1 MKKTLLPLIVVLLFS
16 FNNLFAQDT
25 LYVSLNGSNTLPYS
39 STITAATSIQTA
51 ISAASPGDLILVE
64 NGNFNLAATINLT
77 KGVTVKSLY
86 GYEFA
91 IIDGQNARLCIGINH
106 ADAVVDGFTIRNG
119 YNPSSFGGGVNIIS
133 GGTVQNCLI
142 TNNQA
147 RDGGGVAI
155 DNSGIVQNCIVRNNL
170 ASDNGSNGYGGG
182 IRLLNGGTAR
192 GCLVYG
198 NTSLNY
204 GGGINIWNA
213 GRIENCTIT
222 NNTAPNGAG
231 VRCRNNSVM
240 VNSISYFN
248 TGLNWQTNGTGQS
261 FSNNCTTP
269 ALPSGTGNITADP
282 QFVNAGANDYR
293 LLATSPAVDA
303 GINSGWT
310 GGATDLNGNPRLFN
324 TTVDMGAFE
333 YFNPPPTPLTPWP
346 GIFSGDVLT
355 TFTWNQVASSNAYTI
370 QIATDDLFNN
380 VVQTLSTGDVAT
392 YTLTTPLAWNTN
404 YWWRIKGNAT
414 PYSSYLS
421 FHTELVAPVPTQP
434 TNNATG
440 ISIEPTLNWTDAGSF
455 GTYSWMISTQIDF
468 PDDPAKTYWNSSGN
482 PPLTLPHSINPT
494 FGGVFPDGFLKG
506 NTTYYWKVKSFFPAT
521 LLYSK
526 YTPVQTFTTTSA
538 VLPVLS
544 WPVGGAVVY
553 TTPVGLYWYLNES
566 SAGVTYDLL
575 YSPNADMSVAI
586 TIPGLTTGEYTIN
599 AGLTPGTTYYWL
611 VKAHKNGTLR
621 NISAKE
627 SFRLTS
633 EGHVPLVPILSWPTG
648 NATLYTNTPTLYWYA
663 NGNSTGLS
671 YELQCVPAA
680 DPWLPDNSFT
690 SVVGMNTTTPPL
702 QPGVE
707 YAYRVRSV
715 LGTQKSDWSV
725 YQTFTII
732 ATPVATPLVPILSW
746 PTDNALLYTNT
757 PTLYWYVDG
766 DGTGLTYELQCVPAA
781 DPWPADNSFT
791 SVVGMNTTTA
801 PLQPGVQ
808 YAYRVRSVLG
818 TEKSAWSVYETFS
831 IISTS
836 AGTPLIPILSWPTD
850 NALLYTNTPTLYW
863 YVDGDGTGLTYE
875 LQCVPAADPW
885 PADNSFTSVVG
896 MNTTTPPLQPGVEYA
911 YRVRSVLGTE
921 KSAWSVYETF
931 SIIATSTATPLIPEL
946 SWPTDNATLYT
957 NTPTLYWYVN
967 GNSTGLTYEL
977 QCVPAADPWP
987 ADNIFVPVAG
997 MNITTSPLQPG
1008 IQYAYRVRSVIGGV
1022 KSAWATYETFTI
1034 YSTPS
1039 AGAPPQPVLSW
1050 PIDDATSYTLTP
1062 TLYWYLNES
1071 STGLTYEL
1079 QCVPASEPWPADN
1092 VNVAVSQMS
1101 YTTPSLIGGTQYAWR
1116 VRSVSGTTPSSW
1128 SAYALFTTIAEEEP
1142 VMPIVGGPTNGTY
1155 INNANP
1161 MISWYLPTAPSGSQ
1175 SYTLQISH
1183 NPDFSNATEIT
1194 NINNLSCNASLS
1206 GSGTYYW
1213 RVKSQFENTTSS
1225 YFSMPGQFTV
1235 YGITDVKEE
1244 IIPVQFGLSQNYPNP
1259 FNPTTTISYDLPA
1272 NSMVSITVFD
1282 VLGRELETIVNE
1294 LQQAGNHKVNFNGSN
1309 LSSGVYYY
1317 KINAGEFVSV
1327 KKMIL
1332 IK

>member
-1 MKKTLLPLIVVLLFS
+1 MKKLLLVFVLTIFTFAAFVSNAQTVTLTAPTDGAVEQKYTPALKWTLVGFSGSVTSVINIYMDAGKTNLIHTYSLTHSSALGGTSRIYNVPAGALHQNLSYYWEAIVTDNKVAPPTVATSSLFS
-16 FNNLFAQDT
+16 FSTYLAPYT
-25 LYVSLNGSNTLPYS
+25 LWPT
-39 STITAATSIQTA
+39 
-51 ISAASPGDLILVE
+51 
-64 NGNFNLAATINLT
+64 
-77 KGVTVKSLY
+77 
-86 GYEFA
+86 
-91 IIDGQNARLCIGINH
+91 
-106 ADAVVDGFTIRNG
+106 
-119 YNPSSFGGGVNIIS
+119 
-133 GGTVQNCLI
+133 
-142 TNNQA
+142 
-147 RDGGGVAI
+147 
-155 DNSGIVQNCIVRNNL
+155 
-170 ASDNGSNGYGGG
+170 
-182 IRLLNGGTAR
+182 
-192 GCLVYG
+192 
-198 NTSLNY
+198 
-204 GGGINIWNA
+204 
-213 GRIENCTIT
+213 
-222 NNTAPNGAG
+222 
-231 VRCRNNSVM
+231 
-240 VNSISYFN
+240 
-248 TGLNWQTNGTGQS
+248 
-261 FSNNCTTP
+261 
-269 ALPSGTGNITADP
+269 
-282 QFVNAGANDYR
+282 AGAYSAD
-293 LLATSPAVDA
+293 
-303 GINSGWT
+303 IH
-310 GGATDLNGNPRLFN
+310 
-324 TTVDMGAFE
+324 
-333 YFNPPPTPLTPWP
+333 
-346 GIFSGDVLT
+346 T
-355 TFTWNQVASSNAYTI
+355 TFSWEPLPPHTTYRI
-370 QIATDDLFNN
+370 QIASDPGFAADDI
-380 VVQTLSTGDVAT
+380 VQAISGIGAT
-392 YTLTTPLAWNTN
+392 TFTLTTPLEYNTEY
-404 YWWRIKGNAT
+404 YWRVRGNTA
-414 PYSSYLS
+414 PVGGYSEYRS
-421 FHTELVAPVPTQP
+421 FHTELEPPVLLAPLDNAVNVPVEFTLDWTNVYVAF
-434 TNNATG
+434 G
-440 ISIEPTLNWTDAGSF
+440 WEISKELDTDGLPKNPLYGSA
-455 GTYSWMISTQIDF
+455 SHAPI
-468 PDDPAKTYWNSSGN
+468 
-482 PPLTLPHSINPT
+482 TLPHTLNQTIGTMTIPE
-494 FGGVFPDGFLKG
+494 GFLTG
-506 NTTYYWKVKSFFPAT
+506 NTTYYWRVHSHIPT
-521 LLYSK
+521 TPWVSK

-544 WPVGGAVVY
+544 WPVGGAEVY

-566 SAGVTYDLL
+566 SVGVTYDLL

-586 TIPGLTTGEYTIN
+586 TIPGLTAGEYTIT

-611 VKAHKNGTLR
+611 VKAYKNGVLQ

-648 NATLYTNTPTLYWYA
+648 NATLYTNTPTLYWYVD
-663 NGNSTGLS
+663 GNSTGLT

-680 DPWLPDNSFT
+680 DPWPADNIFVT
-690 SVVGMNTTTPPL
+690 VAAMNYTTPQL
-702 QPGVE
+702 QSGVQ

-715 LGTQKSDWSV
+715 LDTEKSDWSV

-732 ATPVATPLVPILSW
+732 ATSVAAPLVPILSW

-911 YRVRSVLGTE
+911 YRVRSVVGAQ

-931 SIIATSTATPLIPEL
+931 SIISTSAGTPLIPIL

-1039 AGAPPQPVLSW
+1039 AGAPAQPVLSW

-1092 VNVAVSQMS
+1092 VNVPVSQMS
-1101 YTTPSLIGGTQYAWR
+1101 YTTPTLIGGTQYAWR
-1116 VRSVSGTTPSSW
+1116 VRSLSGTTPSSW

-1142 VMPIVGGPTNGTY
+1142 VMPIVGGPSNGTY

-1161 MISWYLPTAPSGSQ
+1161 KISWYLPTAPSGSQ

-1194 NINNLSCNASLS
+1194 NISNLSSTASLP

-1213 RVKSQFENTTSS
+1213 RVKSQLENSTSS